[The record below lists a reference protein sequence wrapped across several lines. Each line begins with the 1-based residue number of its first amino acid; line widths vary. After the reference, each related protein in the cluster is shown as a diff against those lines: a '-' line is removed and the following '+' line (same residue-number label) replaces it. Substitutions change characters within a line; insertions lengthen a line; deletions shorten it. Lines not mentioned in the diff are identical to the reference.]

1 MNERSPAAN
10 LNRQTFI
17 GLCLA
22 LFVVA
27 FTLGVIPPMMPAIV
41 REFKAS
47 MGFIQSVLV
56 LCSLVTAAST
66 PTTENLS
73 NVYGRKRVLVAG
85 LILYA
90 IGLVVAA
97 LSPSPG
103 WLAFGYAL
111 LLGVAA
117 SPLIDSS
124 WALMD
129 FLYDDEAE
137 RKAGGVMVLASIA
150 GGISGGLSAGFIASQ
165 MSWRVAFLPQL
176 VLLPVIYG
184 LTRVAPYHQPPVT
197 LPVDWIGGIFSLLG
211 LGLTLLG
218 LSLASEYG
226 WWEPKQIF
234 EIRGFVVPPFP
245 LSIAP
250 ILMASGLVFLGVFFF
265 WQRRAA
271 QKGLPSLFRAGV
283 LRRKVF
289 VLGALTAILHSIAVA
304 GVQFNLFQFI
314 PTVLKLNSFQTALAV
329 FPYTLATLIAFFTGT
344 YNRRIQTIASRHLI
358 QAGLALVCAGVLFLR
373 SAISPQM
380 TALSLFP
387 ALFIMGLGSG
397 LFFTSI
403 AGVAFSAAQPHEK
416 AEASGVYNPLQN
428 VGSSLGRGIFGT
440 LLITVFSTDLVD
452 DVSQAFGGTLSPV
465 TRQMAINQ
473 LQSVIQTFSQEER
486 RDFLD
491 GLPASV
497 RTQLNAM
504 FPDAAMRALQFSLLS
519 LLALVILGLIL
530 SFALP
535 KRAAKPGRDVVNTM
549 PS

>member
-1 MNERSPAAN
+1 MKERSPAAN

-41 REFKAS
+41 REFEAS

-85 LILYA
+85 LGLYA
-90 IGLVVAA
+90 IGLVVTA
-97 LSPSPG
+97 LSPATG
-103 WLAFGYAL
+103 WLAFGYSL
-111 LLGVAA
+111 LLGIAA

-137 RKAGGVMVLASIA
+137 RKAGGVMVLSSIG
-150 GGISGGLSAGFIASQ
+150 GGISGGLLAGFIASQ
-165 MSWRVAFLPQL
+165 MSWRIAFLPQL
-176 VLLPVIYG
+176 VLLPIIYW
-184 LTRVAPYHQPPVT
+184 LTRSTPYHQPPVV

-211 LGLTLLG
+211 LGFTLLG

-226 WWEPKQIF
+226 WWEPKQVF
-234 EIRGFVVPPFP
+234 EIGGFVMPPFP

-250 ILMASGLVFLGVFFF
+250 VLMASGLVFLGVFFF

-289 VLGALTAILHSIAVA
+289 VLGALTAILHSIVTA
-304 GVQFNLFQFI
+304 GVQFNLFQFL
-314 PTVLKLNSFQTALAV
+314 PTLLKLNSFQTSLAV
-329 FPYTLATLIAFFTGT
+329 FPYTLGTLIAFFTGT
-344 YNRRIQTIASRHLI
+344 YNRKIQAIGSRHLI
-358 QAGLALVCAGVLFLR
+358 QTGLALVCVGVLLLR
-373 SAISPQM
+373 GAITLQM
-380 TALSLFP
+380 TALSILP
-387 ALFIMGLGSG
+387 PLFIMGIGSG

-403 AGVAFSAAQPHEK
+403 AGVAFSATQPHEK

-440 LLITVFSTDLVD
+440 LLITVFSTNLVD
-452 DVSQAFGGTLSPV
+452 DVAQVFGETLSPV
-465 TRQMAINQ
+465 TRQMAINRLQ
-473 LQSVIQTFSQEER
+473 LVIQTFSQEER

-491 GLPASV
+491 KLPAPI

-504 FPDAAMRALQFSLLS
+504 FPDAAMEALQFSLLS
-519 LLALVILGLIL
+519 LLALGVLGLIV

-535 KRAAKPGRDVVNTM
+535 KRASKPGRNVVNTM